1 MVSAIVSSART
12 PRLDSLTSLRW
23 WAALAVFF
31 FHIRNLV
38 PLPAPI
44 GEIARYGNFGV
55 AFFFILSGFVLTWS
69 WRPTVGIGTFYW
81 RRFARIYPLHI
92 VTLLIAIPV
101 FYSLS
106 PDPAQTWVK
115 PLDVAVLVLC
125 VLLLQG
131 WSRDPAVLFAG
142 NPAAWT
148 LTAEMFFYA
157 AHPFLSRV
165 LRVLSSRAA
174 LWSAVGVLALSVG
187 ARTLMVV
194 DPTGWLA
201 GLPWPILRINEF
213 IIGMCLAWAIR
224 LGWRPRVPVW
234 VPVALLA
241 AFLLGLQVLQRVPQ
255 LDFVLDIAT
264 SYVSEIMT
272 ALFALL
278 ICAFAS
284 ADLAERTR
292 VSRHRI
298 LVLLGEWSY
307 AFYLIH
313 ATLIYI
319 VLGAIG
325 PQHGVV
331 GAVWIIV
338 LLAASVLLAWGL
350 HALVERPVESRLRR
364 WQNEFVARRSART
377 SSAGTAATRP
387 AIEEPE
393 KK

>member
-1 MVSAIVSSART
+1 MVSALVSDART

-31 FHIRNLV
+31 FHIRNVV
-38 PLPAPI
+38 PLPAPL
-44 GEIARYGNFGV
+44 GEIAGYGNFGV

-69 WRPTVGIGTFYW
+69 WRPTIGIGTFYW
-81 RRFARIYPLHI
+81 RRFARIYPLHV
-92 VTLLIAIPV
+92 VTLIIAIPV

-115 PLDVAVLVLC
+115 PFDVAVLVLC
-125 VLLLQG
+125 LLLLQG

-157 AHPFLSRV
+157 MHPFITRV
-165 LRVLSSRAA
+165 LRLLSSRGA
-174 LWSAVGVLALSVG
+174 LWTAIGVLALSLV
-187 ARTLMVV
+187 ARTVMVV
-194 DPTGWLA
+194 DPGGWLA

-241 AFLLGLQVLQRVPQ
+241 AFLLGLQVLERVPR
-255 LDFVLDIAT
+255 LEFVLFLAT

-278 ICAFAS
+278 ICAFAA
-284 ADLAERTR
+284 ADLAGRTR
-292 VSRHRI
+292 VSRLRP
-298 LVLLGEWSY
+298 LVALGEWSY

-319 VLGAIG
+319 VLGALG
-325 PQHGVV
+325 PQHGWAGV
-331 GAVWIIV
+331 AWILL
-338 LLAASVLLAWGL
+338 LLAASIVLAWAL
-350 HALVERPVESRLRR
+350 HVLVERPVERRLRS
-364 WQNEFVARRSART
+364 WQNGIVARRAS
-377 SSAGTAATRP
+377 TAAAPHPKTR
-387 AIEEPE
+387 ESE